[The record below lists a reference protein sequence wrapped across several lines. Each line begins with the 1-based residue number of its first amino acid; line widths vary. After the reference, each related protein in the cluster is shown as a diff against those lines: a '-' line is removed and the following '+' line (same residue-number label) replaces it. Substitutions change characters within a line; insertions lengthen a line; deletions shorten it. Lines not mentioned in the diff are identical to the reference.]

1 MKKYFVFLGI
11 AALTL
16 AACSKTEID
25 ETAIPDQKIEFNAA
39 NYVPQTRAAGD
50 TVSILSETNTFKTKA
65 YLHAEGMPT
74 VQDYFGANG
83 ETITYHAGASEA
95 DESVWVPSH
104 DYYWPKSK
112 KSYINFVSWY
122 DGNANRTPAVTE
134 TTIKWENAIIG
145 TKDNIMWA
153 DEAWHYNSNAQTY
166 KFDGVREGVPTLFHH
181 ALAKL
186 TIKAKCDP
194 VEKNDSQV
202 SGTKTTW
209 DVTLTDIKITGTYN
223 QGSLTLTNEEPTGT
237 SPAQQA
243 YTTNGWVLP
252 TTGTAPGITMDS
264 TNVLTTSLVDVL
276 AEQSVL
282 PQTLDNA
289 ILEFTLHIITKYN
302 GKQYSEEKI
311 HKSVKL
317 NTLGTPAI
325 AKWEMNTKY
334 VYNIIINPETDVV
347 KFDPAVIPWVVDA
360 NAPTYNVPAG
370 QINS

>member
-39 NYVPQTRAAGD
+39 NYVPQTRAGEVSLLGD
-50 TVSILSETNTFKTKA
+50 TKFFSSKA
-65 YLHAEGMPT
+65 YLHAEGVT
-74 VQDYFGANG
+74 AVQDYFGDK
-83 ETITYHAGASEA
+83 ETITANDNTNPSA
-95 DESVWVPSH
+95 WLPSH

-112 KSYINFVSWY
+112 NSYINFVSWF
-122 DGNANRTPAVTE
+122 DKKGAP
-134 TTIKWENAIIG
+134 TTISETSLAWAGRTIA
-145 TKDNIMWA
+145 TDDNIMWA
-153 DEAWHYNSNAQTY
+153 DEAWRFNNNDGAIY
-166 KFDGVREGVPTLFHH
+166 KKDAVSAGVPTLFHH

-194 VEKNDSQV
+194 VEKDDSQV
-202 SGTKTTW
+202 AGKKTTW
-209 DVTLTDIKITGTYN
+209 EVTLEDIKITGTFN
-223 QGSLTLTNEEPTGT
+223 EGTLTLTNSDSNEAAKTKPYE
-237 SPAQQA
+237 
-243 YTTNGWVLP
+243 TTGWVLP
-252 TTGTAPGITMDS
+252 TTGTAPGITMNNTS
-264 TNVLTTSLVDVL
+264 VLTKDLVDVL

-289 ILEFTLHIITKYN
+289 KLEFKLHIIAKYDS
-302 GKQYSEEKI
+302 KKVSEEKI
-311 HKSVKL
+311 DMSVKL
-317 NTLGTPAI
+317 NTLGTTAI
-325 AKWEMNTKY
+325 TKWEMNTKY

-347 KFDPAVIPWVVDA
+347 KFDPAVIPWVEDA